1 MFECCRDLQVS
12 RKRMTKDLILINT
25 ICLAFTLILIILPRW
40 HANIVHLDQ
49 AYIYFTGI
57 LFVRHYELLVL
68 TFLNLFK
75 LSQSVL
81 AQLTIRQ
88 SLNLSPLTRL
98 VLNRTKELIQLTHR
112 AKMNCHYGHQVQ
124 KSIMV
129 SFTGLY

>member
-98 VLNRTKELIQLTHR
+98 VLNRTKEF
-112 AKMNCHYGHQVQ
+112 N
-124 KSIMV
+124 SINP
-129 SFTGLY
+129 